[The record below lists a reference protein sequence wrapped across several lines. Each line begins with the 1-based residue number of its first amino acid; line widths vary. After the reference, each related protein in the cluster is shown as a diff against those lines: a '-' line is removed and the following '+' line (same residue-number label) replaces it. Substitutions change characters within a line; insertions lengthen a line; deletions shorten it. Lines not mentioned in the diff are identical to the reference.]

1 MACSLNLFILFIVLI
16 ELVYTEVLL
25 QFDPGCIIPDSQWIA
40 DRLVLMMWSVYD
52 NQIPMI
58 IGSTSFKVS
67 FVSTGQKFISMAV
80 CQKPFF
86 ISCIISYCKRLG
98 FTPVKI

>member
-1 MACSLNLFILFIVLI
+1 MAYSLNLFILFIVFI

-25 QFDPGCIIPDSQWIA
+25 LFDPGCTIPDSQWIA
-40 DRLVLMMWSVYD
+40 DILVLMMWLVYD

-58 IGSTSFKVS
+58 IGSSSLKVS
-67 FVSTGQKFISMAV
+67 FVSTGQKFISVAV

-86 ISCIISYCKRLG
+86 IISYCK
-98 FTPVKI
+98 